1 MKVIDFI
8 KDIANSDLR
17 QITLRDVG
25 TGLPT
30 DTEEQKEHMS
40 TLISFVN
47 QGLISLYK
55 KFPLQIETYEADVEA
70 YDTYTESL
78 MEDAQIKLPDTALS
92 VVGVTTDKYVDVP
105 VDDKNIEF
113 LYSQNS
119 YNKLFL
125 RTIAY
130 NTFVVSGKNEDKV
143 TAIYI
148 NYTTVPN
155 SVGLEDNI
163 PLNVMF
169 LEALR
174 MYVAYRGYSSVHSV
188 TPVGDEGIGY
198 LKKYEALCTELESTV
213 DTMYNYDSFDVY
225 RLWSKGFV

>member
-1 MKVIDFI
+1 LH
-8 KDIANSDLR
+8 N
-17 QITLRDVG
+17 VG

-47 QGLISLYK
+47 QGLVSLYK
-55 KFPLQIETYEADVEA
+55 KFPLQVETYEADVEP

-92 VVGVTTDKYVDVP
+92 VVGVTTDKYIDVP

-130 NTFVVSGKNEDKV
+130 NTFAVSGKNEDKV
-143 TAIYI
+143 TSIYI

-163 PLNVMF
+163 PLNITF

-174 MYVAYRGYSSVHSV
+174 MYVAYKGYSSIRSV
-188 TPVGDEGIGY
+188 TPVGDEGVGY
-198 LKKYEALCTELESTV
+198 LKKYEALCTELEGTV
-213 DTMYNYDSFDVY
+213 DTMYDYDSFDVD

>member
-17 QITLRDVG
+17 QIALHDVG

-40 TLISFVN
+40 TLISFIN
-47 QGLISLYK
+47 QGLVSLYK
-55 KFPLQIETYEADVEA
+55 KFPLQVETYEADVES

-78 MEDAQIKLPDTALS
+78 IEDAQIKLPDTALS
-92 VVGVTTDKYVDVP
+92 VVGVTTDKYIDIP

-113 LYSQNS
+113 LFSQNS

-125 RTIAY
+125 RTIAH
-130 NTFVVSGKNEDKV
+130 NTFVISGRNEDNV
-143 TAIYI
+143 VSIYI
-148 NYTTVPN
+148 NYTTVPK
-155 SVGLEDNI
+155 SVGLEDDI
-163 PLNVMF
+163 PLNVTF

-174 MYVAYRGYSSVHSV
+174 MYVAYRGYSSIRSV
-188 TPVGDEGIGY
+188 TPVGDEGVGY

-213 DTMYNYDSFDVY
+213 DTMYNYDSFDVD